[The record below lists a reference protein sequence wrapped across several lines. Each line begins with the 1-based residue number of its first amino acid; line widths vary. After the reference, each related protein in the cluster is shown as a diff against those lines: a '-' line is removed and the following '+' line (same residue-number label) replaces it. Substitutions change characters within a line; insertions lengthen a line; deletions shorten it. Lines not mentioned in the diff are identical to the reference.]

1 MPYEL
6 DEIKKVRKKIGLT
19 QTELANRS
27 GVSQS
32 LIAKIE
38 SGRLDPTY
46 TKVKKIENAL
56 NDLTRSHEKEARDFM
71 NKNVISINENEKISD
86 IIKIMNKHKIS
97 QLPVI
102 NNGHVVGLVS
112 ESSILSKNLN
122 EIKKLRARD
131 LMDNSPPLISVDTKI
146 EVIRQLLMYY
156 PIVLVKNKE
165 TISGLITKADLIK
178 SLV

>member
-1 MPYEL
+1 
-6 DEIKKVRKKIGLT
+6 
-19 QTELANRS
+19 
-27 GVSQS
+27 
-32 LIAKIE
+32 
-38 SGRLDPTY
+38 
-46 TKVKKIENAL
+46 
-56 NDLTRSHEKEARDFM
+56 
-71 NKNVISINENEKISD
+71 
-86 IIKIMNKHKIS
+86 MNKHKIS

-122 EIKKLRARD
+122 EIKKLRTRD

>member
-1 MPYEL
+1 MPHEL
-6 DEIKKVRKKIGLT
+6 DEIKKIRKKLGLT